1 MLQLNLRRA
10 MVHVQRKQLLHEPP
24 PDGGKAGAA
33 YVPQQAAK
41 MRGHAALAL
50 DAHYLNMN
58 INELEPLIEPWVM
71 SGHAVRPLG
80 LRITSGRIYSSRLLQ
95 LNLSMALQRTL
106 NHIASVQQKH
116 RLSSVDRSDHLAGPA
131 DDKQYTVQDRASGV
145 GGEFVIVERRSDRQR
160 RRSSASGASGK
171 SGKSGKSGASGAS
184 GKSGASGAEDR
195 SPSRRST
202 AEAEAASPSRRADGH
217 RLELNPSPSP
227 SPSPQP

>member
-1 MLQLNLRRA
+1 MFSESGNFPIANFRREQDEDVLTNLVLQLVEDRPMLQLNLRRA

-80 LRITSGRIYSSRLLQ
+80 LRITSGRIYW
-95 LNLSMALQRTL
+95 
-106 NHIASVQQKH
+106 
-116 RLSSVDRSDHLAGPA
+116 
-131 DDKQYTVQDRASGV
+131 
-145 GGEFVIVERRSDRQR
+145 
-160 RRSSASGASGK
+160 
-171 SGKSGKSGASGAS
+171 
-184 GKSGASGAEDR
+184 
-195 SPSRRST
+195 SP
-202 AEAEAASPSRRADGH
+202 
-217 RLELNPSPSP
+217 
-227 SPSPQP
+227 

>member
-10 MVHVQRKQLLHEPP
+10 MVHVQRKQQLLHEPP

-33 YVPQQAAK
+33 YVPQQASK

-71 SGHAVRPLG
+71 SGHAVKPLG

-160 RRSSASGASGK
+160 RRSSASGASG
-171 SGKSGKSGASGAS
+171 AS

-202 AEAEAASPSRRADGH
+202 AEAEAASPTRRADGH
-217 RLELNPSPSP
+217 RLGLNPSPSP
-227 SPSPQP
+227 SPNLNSNPQPYPYP